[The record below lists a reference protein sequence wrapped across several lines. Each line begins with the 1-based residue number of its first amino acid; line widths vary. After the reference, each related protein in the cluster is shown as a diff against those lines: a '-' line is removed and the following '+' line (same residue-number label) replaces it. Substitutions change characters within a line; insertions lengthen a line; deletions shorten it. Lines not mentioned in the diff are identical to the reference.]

1 MLPCVSVWYE
11 AFRMVGEDV
20 RPTITHCSTPMLSVV
35 LQGRCKA
42 CQIWV
47 NKQRQMLKPPVEKT
61 CTMCNVLKPATDFNR
76 DSNCSDGLKVAAHC
90 NSLQLPCYPVVS
102 VC

>member
-1 MLPCVSVWYE
+1 MGTVAP
-11 AFRMVGEDV
+11 
-20 RPTITHCSTPMLSVV
+20 
-35 LQGRCKA
+35 QGRCKA

-76 DSNCSDGLKVAAHC
+76 DSNCSDGLKVGAWLVVGQLGFKATAAG
-90 NSLQLPCYPVVS
+90 
-102 VC
+102 